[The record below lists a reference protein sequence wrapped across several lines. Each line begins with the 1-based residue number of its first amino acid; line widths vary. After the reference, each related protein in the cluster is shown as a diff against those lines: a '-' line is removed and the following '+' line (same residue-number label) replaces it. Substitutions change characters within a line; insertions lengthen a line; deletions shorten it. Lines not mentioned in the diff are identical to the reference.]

1 MNTKFKPGQS
11 GNPSGRKPGTPN
23 KTTEELREMI
33 KSIIETHFDL
43 DAIEADLK
51 KLDSDKRLNL
61 MLKLLEFTIPKLRST
76 EVTSDLEKLTDE
88 QLDKII
94 SQIKAINYEQIRKN

>member
-11 GNPSGRKPGTPN
+11 GNPSGRKPGIPN
-23 KTTEELREMI
+23 KSTEELREMI
-33 KSIIETHFDL
+33 KSIIETHFDADTL
-43 DAIEADLK
+43 EADLK
-51 KLDSDKRLNL
+51 KLDPDKRLNI

-94 SQIKAINYEQIRKN
+94 NQINAIGYEQIGKD